1 MGKSVIV
8 VDMLDDFV
16 YGKLK
21 CDRGPKIIQPL
32 KKLLAEARKKK
43 VAVIYSNDAH
53 LPVDREL
60 DVWGPHG
67 MKGTKEAEVIKELK
81 PEKGDYEVGKRAY
94 SGFFA
99 TDLDMLLRDL
109 KVDTVII
116 AGLHTNICVRHTSA
130 DAFFLG
136 YKVVIPEDGVE
147 AFTEKDY
154 KEGLEYLKMCYKADV
169 KKIDDIIKEF

>member
-1 MGKSVIV
+1 MVKAVIV
-8 VDMLDDFV
+8 VDMLEDFV

-21 CDRGPKIIQPL
+21 CERALRIIQPL

-43 VAVIYSNDAH
+43 IHVIYSNDAH
-53 LPVDREL
+53 LPIDREL
-60 DVWGPHG
+60 EVWGPHG
-67 MKGTKEAEVIKELK
+67 MMGTKEAEVIKDIK
-81 PEKGDYEVGKRAY
+81 PEKGDYVVNKRAY

-116 AGLHTNICVRHTSA
+116 AGLHANICVRHTSA
-130 DAFFLG
+130 DAFFRD
-136 YKVVIPEDGVE
+136 YRIIIPEDGVE

-154 KEGLEYLKMCYKADV
+154 KEGLEYLKMAYKAEV
-169 KKIDDIIKEF
+169 KRVDEIINEL